1 MMSPRERREQV
12 GRIERHGPVLLAA
25 LVQIVKTADSGA
37 ETGISESECVAANW
51 DVLGPSARAAIAAA
65 TQS

>member
-1 MMSPRERREQV
+1 MTPSERRAQTD
-12 GRIERHGPVLLAA
+12 RIERHGPVLLAA

-37 ETGISESECVAANW
+37 ETGITEGECIAANW
-51 DVLGPSARAAIAAA
+51 DVLGPSARAAISAA